1 MYKYLKLL
9 EDKHIQK
16 LEDARGRHCASI
28 THYLSF
34 TLKTNAAKQKKL
46 EYAFRLFISC
56 IEYIKWFLG
65 YMFGPIHAED

>member
-34 TLKTNAAKQKKL
+34 TLKTNAAKQKKWNMPL
-46 EYAFRLFISC
+46 DFLFRASNI
-56 IEYIKWFLG
+56 
-65 YMFGPIHAED
+65 